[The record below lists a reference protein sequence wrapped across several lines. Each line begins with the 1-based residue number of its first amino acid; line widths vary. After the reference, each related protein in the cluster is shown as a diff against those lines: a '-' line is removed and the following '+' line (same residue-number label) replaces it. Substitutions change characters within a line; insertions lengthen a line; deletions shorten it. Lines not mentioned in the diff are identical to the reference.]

1 MDAAKVAGCFK
12 DRTILVTGSTGFLG
26 KLLVEK
32 ILRVQPGVKRLYLLV
47 RAPDDAAAHKRVLQ
61 EIVGKELF
69 SVLRE
74 KHGAAFQSLVQEK
87 VSPLA
92 GDMTHEGLGLES
104 TRAKQLAEEVDI
116 IVNGAAITNFYER
129 YDVAMASNTF
139 GAVHVCNFAKQCS
152 SLKLLLHI
160 STGKLLVSESE
171 DYK

>member
-1 MDAAKVAGCFK
+1 MTHSYKYKVC
-12 DRTILVTGSTGFLG
+12 
-26 KLLVEK
+26 
-32 ILRVQPGVKRLYLLV
+32 
-47 RAPDDAAAHKRVLQ
+47 RVLFLLFTPQ
-61 EIVGKELF
+61 SPCRQIVGKELF

-129 YDVAMASNTF
+129 YTSQSHGTWYSAHVSGTVPGTWIPYRERGSRIGNAGTF
-139 GAVHVCNFAKQCS
+139 SFQ
-152 SLKLLLHI
+152 
-160 STGKLLVSESE
+160 
-171 DYK
+171 